1 VRRWC
6 RFNDPE
12 DVALAK
18 ITDQETAIMAAEDSV
33 KALGAPRIAEVARP
47 VQGATARPVAQA
59 ERPEVSPTEM
69 IDAVKAAVEMLNAR
83 MKDSS
88 RSLEFAVDE
97 VAKRNIVRV
106 IDKSS
111 GDVVRQLP
119 HEDVLR
125 AARNIEVLRGI
136 LFEDNA

>member
-18 ITDQETAIMAAEDSV
+18 ITDQEAAIMAAEDSV

>member
-1 VRRWC
+1 MRRWC

-18 ITDQETAIMAAEDSV
+18 ITDQEAAIMAAVDSV

-88 RSLEFAVDE
+88 RSLEFAMDE
-97 VAKRNIVRV
+97 VAKRSVIRV
-106 IDKSS
+106 IDKTS
-111 GDVVRQLP
+111 GDIIRQLP
-119 HEDVLR
+119 NEDVLR
-125 AARNIEVLRGI
+125 AVRN
-136 LFEDNA
+136 